1 MTRPGGIGPVD
12 TGRTCRVRVVDDI
25 DADDVQPGDIEVRGA
40 GHDAGGYAFAC
51 PGCGSRSWLAL
62 GPDNPS
68 PRWVVTAGDVA
79 RPDTVTLSPSIFH
92 TRERGGCGWHGWL
105 RDGVLVPC

>member
-1 MTRPGGIGPVD
+1 MSADLR
-12 TGRTCRVRVVDDI
+12 RTCRARVVADI
-25 DADDVQPGDIEVRGA
+25 DAEDTQPGDIEVRGA

-51 PGCGSRSWLAL
+51 PGCGARSWLAI

-79 RPDTVTLSPSIFH
+79 RPDTVTLSPSILH
-92 TRERGGCGWHGWL
+92 ATERGGCGWHGYL
-105 RDGVLVPC
+105 TNGVLSPC